1 MVDTSTFLRLEIIDY
16 NKQLLITKLELLI
29 ERAVLDVNSNILM
42 IDINNFPAN
51 VDDYYVETLILYSE
65 NPKQKINYRIRIVK
79 NQINYNYIKLNEINN
94 KSFEI
99 MYFNKN
105 INNLPS
111 KLNVKIND
119 KEYHLCE
126 SCKSDIP
133 FIRKFSI
140 INCDS
145 NFVINNNQEICTNI
159 KSKGSYEVDFIFQN
173 NNNYNMKIK
182 EIAKEEYPKLKLSNY
197 LELETFAKEIKDNLN
212 NNLTRAQFSKFLTLL
227 VKKRNKINIPNY
239 IYFIT
244 NKVYPIGNIE
254 YNLLINYIIYLI
266 AENAVTHT
274 ESFIIFKT
282 FFYFVNLLEK
292 KMKSNLINQRDIL
305 SFCYWF
311 KVNYTFMNQY
321 KRCLDE
327 KIDNYE
333 EIYDNGSTDWIDFEL
348 LFIKECNKES
358 SYSKAFNLLEKVI
371 NNLTPKSSL
380 LEILYFIDSGTAY
393 SINKKQEGKS
403 FNLSMI
409 SKDNIKT
416 HLNKIIPNII
426 VRKKKNNE
434 FTSKNGYAEY
444 KVFSG
449 ITIIYEETLF
459 QDKLKDIK
467 KILSDGADNDNKYV
481 IPIFLILLHEICSH
495 SKLAA
500 RSLKI
505 QSPNIFNNPH
515 NNYKELKMNN
525 AESGRI
531 LEFYISKDINQIK
544 FLKFSFTSK
553 SKLLDEKLWIDEN
566 FEKLNKVTEE
576 LMKNAILDYLK
587 YEMSYFPNDNEDS
600 EDSDDNEDKD
610 DLDNEKHDGEE
621 DKPDLKFKKKSKK
634 KKSWDIPEKIL
645 ICG

>member
-1 MVDTSTFLRLEIIDY
+1 MIDTSTYLKLEIIDY
-16 NKQLLITKLELLI
+16 NKQLLITKLKLLI
-29 ERAVLDVNSNILM
+29 EKVVLDINSNILM

-65 NPKQKINYRIRIVK
+65 NPKKKISYRIRIVK
-79 NQINYNYIKLNEINN
+79 NQINYSYIKLNEINN

-119 KEYHLCE
+119 IEYNLCE

-133 FIRKFSI
+133 FIRKFSL
-140 INCDS
+140 INCNS

-159 KSKGSYEVDFIFQN
+159 ESKGSYEVDIIFQNN

-182 EIAKEEYPKLKLSNY
+182 EIVKEEYPKLKLSNY
-197 LELETFAKEIKDNLN
+197 VELETFANKIKDNLN
-212 NNLTRAQFSKFLTLL
+212 NNLTKAQFSKFLTLL
-227 VKKRNKINIPNY
+227 VKKKNKINIPNY

-244 NKVYPIGNIE
+244 NKVYPIGNLE

-274 ESFIIFKT
+274 ESLIIFKT
-282 FFYFVNLLEK
+282 FFNFVNLLEN
-292 KMKSNLINQRDIL
+292 KMQSNIINQRDIL
-305 SFCYWF
+305 SFCNWF
-311 KVNYTFMNQY
+311 KDNYTFMNQY

-333 EIYDNGSTDWIDFEL
+333 EIYNKGSTDWIDFEL
-348 LFIKECNKES
+348 LFIKECNNES

-393 SINKKQEGKS
+393 STNMKQEGKS
-403 FNLSMI
+403 FNLSMT
-409 SKDNIKT
+409 SKDNIIE
-416 HLNKIIPNII
+416 HLNKVVPNII
-426 VRKKKNNE
+426 LRKKKNNE
-434 FTSKNGYAEY
+434 FTSKNCYDAEY
-444 KVFSG
+444 KFFPG
-449 ITIIYEETLF
+449 IIIIYEEALF
-459 QDKLKDIK
+459 QDKLKEIK
-467 KILSDGADNDNKYV
+467 KILTDGADNDNKYV
-481 IPIFLILLHEICSH
+481 MPIFLILLHGICSH
-495 SKLAA
+495 LKLAT

-515 NNYKELKMNN
+515 NNYMELKMNN
-525 AESGRI
+525 AEIGRI
-531 LEFYISKDINQIK
+531 LDFYISKDINQIK

-553 SKLLDEKLWIDEN
+553 SQLMDEKLWVDEN
-566 FEKLNKVTEE
+566 FEKLNKMIEE

-587 YEMSYFPNDNEDS
+587 YEMSYFPSDNEDN
-600 EDSDDNEDKD
+600 EDEDNFDNE
-610 DLDNEKHDGEE
+610 NHDRED
-621 DKPDLKFKKKSKK
+621 DKPNLKLKKNSKK
-634 KKSWDIPEKIL
+634 KKSWNIPEKIL

>member
-1 MVDTSTFLRLEIIDY
+1 MIDTSTYLKLEIIDY

-29 ERAVLDVNSNILM
+29 VKALLDVNNNILM
-42 IDINNFPAN
+42 IDINNFPPN

-65 NPKQKINYRIRIVK
+65 NPKKKISYRIRIVK
-79 NQINYNYIKLNEINN
+79 NQINYSYIKLNEINN

-119 KEYHLCE
+119 IEYNLCE

-133 FIRKFSI
+133 FIRKFSL
-140 INCDS
+140 ININS

-159 KSKGSYEVDFIFQN
+159 ESKGSYEVDFIFQN
-173 NNNYNMKIK
+173 NNNNYNMKIK
-182 EIAKEEYPKLKLSNY
+182 EIVKEEYPKLKLSNY
-197 LELETFAKEIKDNLN
+197 VELETFANKIKDNLN
-212 NNLTRAQFSKFLTLL
+212 NNLTKAQFSKFLTLL
-227 VKKRNKINIPNY
+227 VKKKNKINIPNY

-244 NKVYPIGNIE
+244 NKVYPIGNLE

-274 ESFIIFKT
+274 ESLIIFKT
-282 FFYFVNLLEK
+282 FFNFVNLLEN
-292 KMKSNLINQRDIL
+292 KMQSNIINQRDIL
-305 SFCYWF
+305 SFCNWF
-311 KVNYTFMNQY
+311 KDNYTFMNQY

-333 EIYDNGSTDWIDFEL
+333 EIYNKGSTDWIDFEL
-348 LFIKECNKES
+348 LFIKECNNES

-393 SINKKQEGKS
+393 STNMKQEGKS
-403 FNLSMI
+403 FNLSMT
-409 SKDNIKT
+409 SKDNIIE
-416 HLNKIIPNII
+416 HLNKVVPNII
-426 VRKKKNNE
+426 LRKKKNNE
-434 FTSKNGYAEY
+434 FTSKNCYDAEY
-444 KVFSG
+444 KFFPG
-449 ITIIYEETLF
+449 IIIIYEEALF
-459 QDKLKDIK
+459 QDKLKEIK
-467 KILSDGADNDNKYV
+467 KILTDGADNDNKYV
-481 IPIFLILLHEICSH
+481 MPIFLILLHGICSH
-495 SKLAA
+495 LKLAT

-515 NNYKELKMNN
+515 NNYMELKMNN
-525 AESGRI
+525 AEIGRI
-531 LEFYISKDINQIK
+531 LDFYISKDINQIK

-553 SKLLDEKLWIDEN
+553 SQLMDEKLWVDEN
-566 FEKLNKVTEE
+566 FEKLNKMIEE

-587 YEMSYFPNDNEDS
+587 YEMSYFPSDNEDN
-600 EDSDDNEDKD
+600 EDEDNFDNE
-610 DLDNEKHDGEE
+610 NHDRED
-621 DKPDLKFKKKSKK
+621 DKPNLKLKKNSKK
-634 KKSWDIPEKIL
+634 KKSWNIPEKIL

>member
-1 MVDTSTFLRLEIIDY
+1 MIDTSTYLKLEIIDY

-29 ERAVLDVNSNILM
+29 VKALLDVNNNILM
-42 IDINNFPAN
+42 IDINNFPPN

-65 NPKQKINYRIRIVK
+65 NPKKKISYRIRIVK
-79 NQINYNYIKLNEINN
+79 NQINYSYIKLNEINN

-119 KEYHLCE
+119 IEYNLCE

-133 FIRKFSI
+133 FIRKFSL
-140 INCDS
+140 ININS

-159 KSKGSYEVDFIFQN
+159 ESKGSYEVDFIFQN
-173 NNNYNMKIK
+173 NNNNYNMKIK
-182 EIAKEEYPKLKLSNY
+182 EIVKEEYPKLKLSNY
-197 LELETFAKEIKDNLN
+197 VELETFANKIKDNLN
-212 NNLTRAQFSKFLTLL
+212 NNLTKAQFSKFLTLL

-244 NKVYPIGNIE
+244 NKVYPIGNLE

-274 ESFIIFKT
+274 ESLIIFKT
-282 FFYFVNLLEK
+282 FFNSVNLLEN
-292 KMKSNLINQRDIL
+292 KMQSNIINQRDIL
-305 SFCYWF
+305 SFCNWF
-311 KVNYTFMNQY
+311 KDNYTFMNQY

-333 EIYDNGSTDWIDFEL
+333 EIYNKGSTDWIDFEL
-348 LFIKECNKES
+348 LFIKECNNES

-393 SINKKQEGKS
+393 STNMKQEGKS
-403 FNLSMI
+403 FNLSMT
-409 SKDNIKT
+409 SKDNIIE
-416 HLNKIIPNII
+416 HLNKVVPNII
-426 VRKKKNNE
+426 LRKKKNNE
-434 FTSKNGYAEY
+434 FTSKNCYDAEY
-444 KVFSG
+444 KFFPG
-449 ITIIYEETLF
+449 IIIIYEEALF
-459 QDKLKDIK
+459 QDKLKEIK
-467 KILSDGADNDNKYV
+467 KILTDGADNDNKYV
-481 IPIFLILLHEICSH
+481 MPIFLILLHGICSH
-495 SKLAA
+495 LKLAT

-515 NNYKELKMNN
+515 NNYMELKMNN
-525 AESGRI
+525 AEIGRI
-531 LEFYISKDINQIK
+531 LDFYISKDINQIK

-553 SKLLDEKLWIDEN
+553 SQLMDEKLWVDEN
-566 FEKLNKVTEE
+566 FEKLNKMIEE

-587 YEMSYFPNDNEDS
+587 YEMSYFPSDNEDN
-600 EDSDDNEDKD
+600 EDEDNFDNE
-610 DLDNEKHDGEE
+610 NHDRED
-621 DKPDLKFKKKSKK
+621 DKPNLKLKKNSKK
-634 KKSWDIPEKIL
+634 KKSWNIPEKIL

>member
-1 MVDTSTFLRLEIIDY
+1 MIDTSTYLKLEIIDY

-29 ERAVLDVNSNILM
+29 VKALLDVNNNILM
-42 IDINNFPAN
+42 IDINNFPPN

-65 NPKQKINYRIRIVK
+65 NPKKKISYRIRIVK
-79 NQINYNYIKLNEINN
+79 NQINYSYIKLNEINN

-119 KEYHLCE
+119 IEYNLCE

-133 FIRKFSI
+133 FIRKFSL
-140 INCDS
+140 ININS

-159 KSKGSYEVDFIFQN
+159 ESKGSYEVDFIFQN
-173 NNNYNMKIK
+173 NNNNYNMKIK
-182 EIAKEEYPKLKLSNY
+182 EIVKEEYPKLKLSNY
-197 LELETFAKEIKDNLN
+197 VELETFANKIKDNLN
-212 NNLTRAQFSKFLTLL
+212 NNLTKAQFSKFLTLL
-227 VKKRNKINIPNY
+227 VKKKNKINIPNY

-244 NKVYPIGNIE
+244 NKVYPIGNLE

-274 ESFIIFKT
+274 ESLIIFKT
-282 FFYFVNLLEK
+282 FFNSVNLLEN
-292 KMKSNLINQRDIL
+292 KMQSNIINQRDIL
-305 SFCYWF
+305 SFCNWF
-311 KVNYTFMNQY
+311 KDNYTFMNQY

-333 EIYDNGSTDWIDFEL
+333 EIYNKGSTDWIDFEL
-348 LFIKECNKES
+348 LFIKECNNES

-393 SINKKQEGKS
+393 STNMKQEGKS
-403 FNLSMI
+403 FNLSMT
-409 SKDNIKT
+409 SKDNIIE
-416 HLNKIIPNII
+416 HLNKVVPNII
-426 VRKKKNNE
+426 LRKKKNNE
-434 FTSKNGYAEY
+434 FTSKNCYDAEY
-444 KVFSG
+444 KFFPG
-449 ITIIYEETLF
+449 IIIIYEEALF
-459 QDKLKDIK
+459 QDKLKEIK
-467 KILSDGADNDNKYV
+467 KILTDGADNDNKYV
-481 IPIFLILLHEICSH
+481 MPIFLILLHGICSH
-495 SKLAA
+495 LKLAT

-515 NNYKELKMNN
+515 NNYMELKMNN
-525 AESGRI
+525 AEIGRI
-531 LEFYISKDINQIK
+531 LDFYISKDINQIK

-553 SKLLDEKLWIDEN
+553 SQLMDEKLWVDEN
-566 FEKLNKVTEE
+566 FEKLNKMIEE

-587 YEMSYFPNDNEDS
+587 YEMSYFPSDNEDN
-600 EDSDDNEDKD
+600 EDEDNFDNE
-610 DLDNEKHDGEE
+610 NHDRED
-621 DKPDLKFKKKSKK
+621 DKPNLKLKKNSKK
-634 KKSWDIPEKIL
+634 KKSWNIPEKIL